1 MGLFGGRKRNSRNE
15 RREPQLFDRKARRAP
30 EDSRQ
35 QPRRRRSFLRWL
47 FGFAF
52 KSAVLGS
59 IALAATFGYVWFSL
73 NQKGVLQIPELQPGI
88 MLLAADGTALSEQG
102 AFFGDQVRVS
112 DLPDYV
118 PNALIAIEDH
128 RFRYALRR

>member
-15 RREPQLFDRKARRAP
+15 RREPQLFDRRNSRA
-30 EDSRQ
+30 SGRFIGS
-35 QPRRRRSFLRWL
+35 QPRRRRSFLRWF

-59 IALAATFGYVWFSL
+59 ITLAAIFGYVWFSL

-88 MLLAADGTALSEQG
+88 MLLAADGTVLSEQG

-112 DLPDYV
+112 D
-118 PNALIAIEDH
+118 
-128 RFRYALRR
+128 FRITCPMR